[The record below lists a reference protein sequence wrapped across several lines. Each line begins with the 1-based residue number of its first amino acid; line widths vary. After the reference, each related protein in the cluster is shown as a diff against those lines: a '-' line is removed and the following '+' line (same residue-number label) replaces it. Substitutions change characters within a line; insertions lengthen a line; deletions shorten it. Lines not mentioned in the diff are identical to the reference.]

1 MNRKTSFIALALVA
15 MFACSTPAQAQW
27 GGLLNKARK
36 AAGIKTKQEKAQDAE
51 QQRKDSVAKAAAAI
65 TTTIPQAA
73 ESGAPIAIKW
83 GNSTIGTWDP
93 VKLEITFNQTYD
105 EGEFAGQK
113 VKYILDPATGKFTS
127 LNGTPKGSIS
137 NDGTIESPN
146 LGTIKL
152 DTKTNEVSMDGEVI
166 GSVTK
171 LRASCYGTDFG
182 QLEGHV
188 SPLLV
193 AYIFHGALISKNQVQ
208 GWKEAEVKRTEEAK
222 ARAAKEKEERAARL
236 EAEKKEFASQR
247 VTIKANNY
255 STLGYIDGKTVKAS
269 NYSTIGYIE
278 PDGTV
283 KASNFSTI
291 GYVDKNGTVKANNY
305 STIGYFDGSTIK
317 ASNYSALGY
326 FQNGNVKAS
335 NYSSI
340 GYIEG
345 TKNKTVI
352 AAAIFFFFFKDLVK

>member
-36 AAGIKTKQEKAQDAE
+36 AAGIKTKQEKAVEAE

-166 GSVTK
+166 GRVTK

-222 ARAAKEKEERAARL
+222 ARAAKEKEERAARQ

>member
-36 AAGIKTKQEKAQDAE
+36 AAGIKTKQEKAQDAA
-51 QQRKDSVAKAAAAI
+51 QQRMDSVAKAAAAI

-73 ESGAPIAIKW
+73 ESGQPITIKW
-83 GNSTIGTWDP
+83 GDTPIGTWDP

-127 LNGTPKGSIS
+127 LNGIP
-137 NDGTIESPN
+137 
-146 LGTIKL
+146 
-152 DTKTNEVSMDGEVI
+152 KTNEVSMDGEVI

-208 GWKEAEVKRTEEAK
+208 GWKEAEVKRAEEAK
-222 ARAAKEKEERAARL
+222 ARAAKEKEERAARQ